1 MATYLVTGGC
11 GFIGSHLVDLL
22 VRQGHRV
29 RVLDDLSNGRT
40 HNLAPEAELMIG
52 DVADAAIVA
61 LAMKGV
67 TGCFHLAAQTN
78 AQAAI
83 EDWLG
88 SHRSNLTGT
97 LTVFDAARSRAVPV
111 VYASAAAVYGDGGE
125 QRLSEMAPTRPLT
138 AYGADKLGC
147 ELHARIAASQH
158 GVPTAGLRFFNV
170 YGPRQDSASPEA
182 GVISSF
188 AARVMEGAA
197 MTLQGDGEQ
206 TRDFIFVA
214 DAAAHLVAAMDRLL
228 ERQRDRRPAA
238 AAVFNVCTGQP
249 TRIRELAAMMARL
262 GGRPLRLQTAPA
274 RAGDIRRSLGD
285 PSAAIRHLR
294 VAATTAL
301 EDGLRQTLSR
311 LQPPGPRSIPGLE
324 PVTPFGVHW
333 SSRLLSQ

>member
-1 MATYLVTGGC
+1 MATFLVTGGC

-29 RVLDDLSNGRT
+29 RVLDDLSTGRT

-52 DVADAAIVA
+52 DVADAAIVT

-67 TGCFHLAAQTN
+67 TGCFHLAAN
-78 AQAAI
+78 ASVQASA

-88 SHRSNLTGT
+88 SHRTNLTGT
-97 LTVFDAARSRAVPV
+97 ISIFDAARSRAVPV
-111 VYASAAAVYGDGGE
+111 VYASSAAVYGDSGD
-125 QRLSEMAPTRPLT
+125 QRLSEMAPTKPLS

-147 ELHARIAASQH
+147 EAHGRVAASLH
-158 GVPTAGLRFFNV
+158 GVPNAGLRIFNV
-170 YGPRQDSASPEA
+170 YGPRQDPASVQA
-182 GVISSF
+182 GVISIF
-188 AARVMEGAA
+188 TARTMEGEP
-197 MTLQGDGEQ
+197 MPVHGDGEQ

-214 DAAAHLVAAMDRLL
+214 DVAAHLTAAMDRLL
-228 ERQRDRRPAA
+228 ERQRDGKAA
-238 AAVFNVCTGQP
+238 ASAVFNVCTGQA
-249 TRIRELAAMMARL
+249 TRIRDLAAMIARL
-262 GGRPLRLQTAPA
+262 SGRPLRLQSLPA
-274 RAGDIRRSLGD
+274 RTGDIRRSLGD

-294 VAATTAL
+294 IAATTAL

-311 LQPPGPRSIPGLE
+311 LQPPAPTDIPGLE

>member
-1 MATYLVTGGC
+1 MPTFLVTGGC

-22 VRQGHRV
+22 LRQGHRV
-29 RVLDDLSNGRT
+29 RVLDDLSTGRT

-67 TGCFHLAAQTN
+67 MGCFHLAADTSLQTS
-78 AQAAI
+78 A
-83 EDWLG
+83 EDWLR
-88 SHRSNLTGT
+88 SHRTNLTGT
-97 LTVFDAARSRAVPV
+97 ITIFEAACSRAVPV
-111 VYASAAAVYGDGGE
+111 VYASSAAVYGDSGD
-125 QRLSEMAPTRPLT
+125 QRLSEMAPARPLN

-147 ELHARIAASQH
+147 ELHARIAASLH

-170 YGPRQDSASPEA
+170 YGPRQDPASSYT
-182 GVISSF
+182 GVISIF
-188 AARVMEGAA
+188 AARA
-197 MTLQGDGEQ
+197 MDGEPMQLHGDGEQ
-206 TRDFIFVA
+206 LRDFIFVA
-214 DAAAHLVAAMDRLL
+214 DTAAHLVAAMDRLL

-238 AAVFNVCTGQP
+238 AGVFNVCTGQP
-249 TRIRELAAMMARL
+249 TRIRELAAMIARL
-262 GGRPLRLQTAPA
+262 SGRPLRLQSTPA

-294 VAATTAL
+294 IAATTAL

-311 LQPPGPRSIPGLE
+311 LQPPTPTNIPGLE

>member
-1 MATYLVTGGC
+1 MPTYLVTGGC

-29 RVLDDLSNGRT
+29 RVLDDLSSGRT
-40 HNLAPEAELMIG
+40 HNLAPEAELIVG

-67 TGCFHLAAQTN
+67 TGCFHLAAN
-78 AQAAI
+78 ASVQAST

-88 SHRSNLTGT
+88 THRTNLTGT
-97 LTVFDAARSRAVPV
+97 ITVFETARTRAVPV
-111 VYASAAAVYGDGGE
+111 VYASSAAVYGDSGD
-125 QRLSEMAPTRPLT
+125 QRLSEMAPTKPLS

-147 ELHARIAASQH
+147 ELHGRIAASLH
-158 GVPTAGLRFFNV
+158 GVPTAGLRLFNV
-170 YGPRQDSASPEA
+170 YGPRQDPASSYP
-182 GVISSF
+182 GVISVF
-188 AARVMEGAA
+188 IARAMEGEP
-197 MTLQGDGEQ
+197 MVLLGDGEQ

-214 DAAAHLVAAMDRLL
+214 DVAAHLTAAMDRLL
-228 ERQRDRRPAA
+228 ERQRDGRAA
-238 AAVFNVCTGQP
+238 ASAVFNVCTGHA
-249 TRIRELAAMMARL
+249 TRIRELAAVIARL
-262 GGRPLRLQTAPA
+262 SGRPLRLQSMPA

-294 VAATTAL
+294 IAATTAL

-311 LQPPGPRSIPGLE
+311 LQPPTPLDIPGLD

>member
-22 VRQGHRV
+22 LRQGHRV
-29 RVLDDLSNGRT
+29 RVLDDLSTGRT

-67 TGCFHLAAQTN
+67 TGCFHLAATTGG
-78 AQAAI
+78 QAAA
-83 EDWLG
+83 EDWLD
-88 SHRSNLTGT
+88 SHRTNLTGT
-97 LTVFDAARSRAVPV
+97 LTVFDAARGRAVPV
-111 VYASAAAVYGDGGE
+111 VYASSAAVYGDGGE
-125 QRLSEMAPTRPLT
+125 QRLSEMAATRPT
-138 AYGADKLGC
+138 SAHGADKLGC
-147 ELHARIAASQH
+147 ESHARVAAGSH
-158 GVPTAGLRFFNV
+158 GVPTAGLRLFNV
-170 YGPRQDSASPEA
+170 YGPRQEAASPAA
-182 GVISSF
+182 GVISIF
-188 AARVMEGAA
+188 AARLMDGQP
-197 MTLQGDGEQ
+197 MLLHGDGEQ

-214 DAAAHLVAAMDRLL
+214 DVAAHLVAAMDRLL

-238 AAVFNVCTGQP
+238 AGVFNVCTGQP
-249 TRIRELAAMMARL
+249 TRIRDLAAILARL
-262 GGRPLRLQTAPA
+262 SGRPLRLQAAPA

-294 VAATTAL
+294 IAATTAL
-301 EDGLRQTLSR
+301 DDGLRQTLSR
-311 LQPPGPRSIPGLE
+311 LQPPAPTEIPGLE

>member
-1 MATYLVTGGC
+1 MATFLVTGGC

-29 RVLDDLSNGRT
+29 RVLDDLSSGRT

-52 DVADAAIVA
+52 DVADAAIVS

-67 TGCFHLAAQTN
+67 TGCFHLAAAPPETDGLS
-78 AQAAI
+78 A
-83 EDWLG
+83 
-88 SHRSNLTGT
+88 HRTNLTGT
-97 LTVFDAARSRAVPV
+97 LTVFDAARGRSVPV
-111 VYASAAAVYGDGGE
+111 VYASSAAVYGDGGD
-125 QRLSEMAPTRPLT
+125 QRLSEMAPTRPLS

-147 ELHARIAASQH
+147 ELHARIAASLH
-158 GVPTAGLRFFNV
+158 GVPNAGLRIFNV
-170 YGPRQDSASPEA
+170 YGPRQDPASSCA
-182 GVISSF
+182 GVIGIF
-188 AARVMEGAA
+188 AARVLNGQPMP
-197 MTLQGDGEQ
+197 LHGDGEQ

-214 DAAAHLVAAMDRLL
+214 DVAAHLTAAMDRLL
-228 ERQRDRRPAA
+228 ERQRDGKPAA
-238 AAVFNVCTGQP
+238 SAVFNVCTGQP
-249 TRIRELAAMMARL
+249 TRIRDLAAIVARL
-262 GGRPLRLQTAPA
+262 GGQPLRLQTVPS

-301 EDGLRQTLSR
+301 DDGLRLTLNR
-311 LQPPGPRSIPGLE
+311 LQPPAPASISGLE

>member
-1 MATYLVTGGC
+1 MATFLVTGGC

-29 RVLDDLSNGRT
+29 RVLDDLSTGRT

-67 TGCFHLAAQTN
+67 TGCFHLAAAPPETDDL
-78 AQAAI
+78 AA
-83 EDWLG
+83 
-88 SHRSNLTGT
+88 HRANLTGT
-97 LTVFDAARSRAVPV
+97 LTVFEAARGRAVPV
-111 VYASAAAVYGDGGE
+111 VYASSAAVYGDSAD
-125 QRLSEMAPTRPLT
+125 QRLSEMAPTKPLS

-147 ELHARIAASQH
+147 ETHGRVAASLH
-158 GVPTAGLRFFNV
+158 GVPNAGLRLFNV
-170 YGPRQDSASPEA
+170 YGPRQDPAAIQA
-182 GVISSF
+182 GVISIF
-188 AARVMEGAA
+188 AARTIDGEP
-197 MTLQGDGEQ
+197 MTIHGDGEQ

-214 DAAAHLVAAMDRLL
+214 DVAAHLTAAMDRLL
-228 ERQRDRRPAA
+228 ERQRDGKTAA
-238 AAVFNVCTGQP
+238 SAVFNVCTGQA
-249 TRIRELAAMMARL
+249 TRIRDLAAMIARL
-262 GGRPLRLQTAPA
+262 SGRPLRLQNLPT
-274 RAGDIRRSLGD
+274 RSGDIRRSLGD

-294 VAATTAL
+294 IAATTAL

-311 LQPPGPRSIPGLE
+311 LQPPAPMDIPGLD